1 MFCRKSPLTVHP
13 ILDRSGAKGELPAA
27 AGTKRRVRLIHL
39 VLALAMGILW
49 GCSGSRPGI
58 ADLQRYPQDLTAYLR
73 PETEA
78 LPLVSPETHSALNA
92 DYDARFF
99 SPWHAPA
106 ATLLAAEVFW
116 GVAAYGGEQGYGE
129 NLQPFS
135 PQEWSG
141 LVAAQRM
148 ETYPSLARPAIT
160 VRNTS
165 FRVFP
170 THRPFFRSLARPGEG
185 YPFDYFQHSAV
196 WIGTP
201 LLVTHRSVDGA
212 WFFAEAGFVYGW
224 LPAEDIGWAGKKIR
238 TSYETGRYAAIL
250 ADEVSLQ
257 DETDRFLTHA
267 HIGAV
272 FPAMAGSDRDLR
284 LLVPVRDA
292 DGEAVIRR
300 VRVAAHQA
308 ELKPLPLTP
317 AGLARIANTML
328 GQPYGWGGFLENRD
342 CSATLRD
349 LFTPFGLWLPRNSR
363 AQATLAGT
371 LLDLAE
377 KTPDRK
383 RSILLEK
390 GIPFYTLVWLP
401 SHIGLYL
408 GSDAASGEPLL
419 LHNLWGVRTVSWT
432 GREGRALV
440 GRLAVTSLHPGE
452 ERRDVPRNGF
462 YGRVLGISVLPG
474 FVRERSSTTPVPGS

>member
-1 MFCRKSPLTVHP
+1 MLIRSPLLVNP
-13 ILDRSGAKGELPAA
+13 LLPDSGAKGELSAA
-27 AGTKRRVRLIHL
+27 VGTKRRVRLIHL
-39 VLALAMGILW
+39 VLALALAILG

-58 ADLQRYPQDLTAYLR
+58 ADLQCYSQDLTAYLR
-73 PETEA
+73 PETA
-78 LPLVSPETHSALNA
+78 VLPMVSPETHAALNA

-99 SPWHAPA
+99 APWHAPG
-106 ATLLAAEVFW
+106 ATLTAAEVFW
-116 GVAAYGGEQGYGE
+116 GVATYGGEQGYGE
-129 NLQPFS
+129 NLQPLS

-141 LVAAQRM
+141 LLAAQRM

-170 THRPFFRSLARPGEG
+170 THRPFFRSPARPGEG
-185 YPFDYFQHSAV
+185 YPFDYFQNSAV
-196 WIGTP
+196 WTGTP
-201 LLVTHRSVDGA
+201 LLVTHRSADGA
-212 WFFAEAGFVYGW
+212 WLFAEAGFAYGW
-224 LPAEDIGWAGKKIR
+224 LPAEDIGWAGKKFLAA
-238 TSYETGRYAAIL
+238 YKTGRYAAIL

-257 DETDRFLTHA
+257 DETGRFLAHA

-272 FPAMAGSDRDLR
+272 FPAVAGSDQNLR

-300 VRVAAHQA
+300 ARVAAQQA

-317 AGLARIANTML
+317 AGLARIANAML
-328 GQPYGWGGFLENRD
+328 GQPYGWGGLLENRD

-363 AQATLAGT
+363 AQATSVGT

-377 KTPDRK
+377 MTPDRK
-383 RSILLEK
+383 RSILLEE
-390 GIPFYTLVWLP
+390 GIPFFTLVWL
-401 SHIGLYL
+401 SGHIGLYL
-408 GSDAASGEPLL
+408 GPDAVSGEPLL
-419 LHNLWGVRTVSWT
+419 LHNLWGVRTFSWT

-452 ERRDVPRNGF
+452 ERMDVPRNSF
-462 YGRVLGISVLPG
+462 YRRVLGISILPAD
-474 FVRERSSTTPVPGS
+474 VRKRSSTMPVPGS

>member
-1 MFCRKSPLTVHP
+1 MLIRSPWTVNSPL
-13 ILDRSGAKGELPAA
+13 SGSEAKGELPAA
-27 AGTKRRVRLIHL
+27 VGTKRRVRLLLL
-39 VLALAMGILW
+39 VLALALASLC
-49 GCSGSRPGI
+49 GCGGTRPGI

-73 PETEA
+73 PETA
-78 LPLVSPETHSALNA
+78 DLSLVPQETHAALNA

-99 SPWHAPA
+99 APWHAPA
-106 ATLLAAEVFW
+106 ATLTAAEVCW

-129 NLQPFS
+129 NLQPLS

-148 ETYPSLARPAIT
+148 ETYPSLARPALT

-170 THRPFFRSLARPGEG
+170 TRRPFFRSPARPGEG
-185 YPFDYFQHSAV
+185 YPFDYFQNSAV
-196 WIGTP
+196 WTGTP
-201 LLVTHRSVDGA
+201 LLVTHRSADGA
-212 WFFAEAGFVYGW
+212 WFFAEAGFAYGW
-224 LPAEDIGWAGKKIR
+224 LPAEDIGWAGKKFLA
-238 TSYETGRYAAIL
+238 SYETGLYAAIL
-250 ADEVSLQ
+250 ADEVTLL
-257 DETDRFLTHA
+257 DEMGRFLTQA

-272 FPAMAGSDRDLR
+272 FPAEAGSDQSLS
-284 LLVPVRDA
+284 LLVPVREA

-300 VRVAAHQA
+300 ARVAGHLA

-317 AGLARIANTML
+317 AGLARIANAML
-328 GQPYGWGGFLENRD
+328 GQPYGWGGLLENRD

-363 AQATLAGT
+363 AQATSTGT
-371 LLDLAE
+371 LLDLADMQPE
-377 KTPDRK
+377 RK
-383 RSILLEK
+383 RSILLKE

-401 SHIGLYL
+401 GHIGLYL
-408 GSDAASGEPLL
+408 GPDAAGGEPLL
-419 LHNLWGVRTVSWT
+419 LHNLWGVRTFSWT

-452 ERRDVPRNGF
+452 ERRDVPRNSF
-462 YGRVLGISVLPG
+462 YRRVLGISVLPG
-474 FVRERSSTTPVPGS
+474 VVREPSVPMPVPEP

>member
-1 MFCRKSPLTVHP
+1 MKYLSLISRPKYELSPAV
-13 ILDRSGAKGELPAA
+13 
-27 AGTKRRVRLIHL
+27 GTKRRMHL
-39 VLALAMGILW
+39 VQMVLVLVFAVLG
-49 GCSGSRPGI
+49 GCSGSQPGI

-73 PETEA
+73 PETAA
-78 LPLVSPETHSALNA
+78 LPLVPPETHAALNA

-99 SPWHAPA
+99 APWHAR
-106 ATLLAAEVFW
+106 ATTLKAAEVFW
-116 GVAAYGGEQGYGE
+116 GVATYGKQQGYRE
-129 NLQPFS
+129 NLQPLS
-135 PQEWSG
+135 PQEWYR
-141 LVAAQRM
+141 LVAAQQM

-170 THRPFFRSLARPGEG
+170 THHPFFRSPTLPGEG
-185 YPFDYFQHSAV
+185 FPFDYFQNSAV
-196 WIGTP
+196 WTGTP
-201 LLVTHRSVDGA
+201 LLVTHRSADGA

-224 LPAEDIGWAGKKIR
+224 LPAEDVGWAGKKFR
-238 TSYETGRYAAIL
+238 AAYETGHYAAIL

-257 DETDRFLTHA
+257 DETGRFLTRV

-272 FPAMAGSDRDLR
+272 FPAVADRGQDLR

-300 VRVAAHQA
+300 ARVAAQQA
-308 ELKPLPLTP
+308 ALKPLPLTP
-317 AGLARIANTML
+317 AGLAGIANIML
-328 GQPYGWGGFLENRD
+328 GQPYGWGGLLENRD

-363 AQATLAGT
+363 AQAFSAGT
-371 LLDLAE
+371 LLDIA
-377 KTPDRK
+377 KMTADRK
-383 RSILLEK
+383 RSILLEQ
-390 GIPFYTLVWLP
+390 GVPFYTLVWL
-401 SHIGLYL
+401 SGHIGLYL
-408 GSDAASGEPLL
+408 GPDTASGEPLL
-419 LHNLWGVRTVSWT
+419 LHNLWGVHTYTWT

-452 ERRDVPRNGF
+452 ERRDVPRNSF

-474 FVRERSSTTPVPGS
+474 VVRTQSSPMPLPDS